1 MKQITALF
9 QRKQKLNAQSLSL
22 SLFLLSAATFPNS
35 ALAETDLTSLSM
47 EDLMNIQVTSVSRKQ
62 QTLANV
68 ASAAFV
74 IAQEDIQRSG
84 STTIPDLLRMVP
96 GVQVAKID
104 ANKWAVSIRGFNGR
118 FATKLLVLKDGR
130 SVYTPLFSGVYWD
143 SLDTPLEDIER
154 IEVIRGPGAAMW
166 GANAVN
172 GVINI
177 ITKSAADTKG
187 GLVSV
192 GGGSEEQGFATAR
205 YGTSIGK
212 DTDLRV
218 FAKYGNS
225 GPGEPENGN
234 AAHDAWQRGTVG
246 FRVDSRISSKD
257 TVTLQ
262 TDYTRGSFDETYNLY
277 RLPTAADPSYSWV
290 QDSYSRAYTGN
301 ILGRWQR
308 TISDTESL
316 SLQLYYDRFDRDML
330 ILGEK
335 RDTVDLDFH
344 HRFSFGQRQDI
355 IWGLGYRYSHDHL
368 GETPFIKFANPQE
381 GLNLFSSFIQN
392 EISLIPEK
400 LVFTIGSRF
409 EHNDYT
415 GFEIQPNGKLIWTPT
430 SQHTFWASVSRAVH
444 TPSRGERGIQY
455 RFLTIP
461 PTTGITPI
469 PLRLEIDGTSEFKS
483 ESVIAYEL
491 GYRTEPITNMT
502 MDLALFYNDYKN
514 LRVRQN
520 GIQSLEATN
529 AVLSYPLTNDMHG
542 HTYGAELSASWRIYD
557 WWRLQASYSYLR
569 SIMFLDNGSTDEI
582 NRSNGADGAPRHQG
596 SLRSAFN
603 VCKDVEFDLWLR
615 MTDKVKSI
623 DSATI
628 PGYVTGDARVA
639 WKAAKNLEL
648 SLVGRNLFQN
658 KHNEYRAEYINTTAT
673 EVPRS
678 IYGKITWKF

>member
-1 MKQITALF
+1 MKQKTALF
-9 QRKQKLNAQSLSL
+9 QRKQKLTQSLSL
-22 SLFLLSAATFPNS
+22 SLFLLGTAAFPNS

-74 IAQEDIQRSG
+74 ITHEDIQRSG
-84 STTIPDLLRMVP
+84 ATTIPDILRMVP

-177 ITKSAADTKG
+177 ITKNAADTKG
-187 GLVSV
+187 GLVSA
-192 GGGSEEQGFATAR
+192 GGGSEEQGFGTAR
-205 YGTSIGK
+205 YGTSIGN

-218 FAKYGNS
+218 FAKYANN
-225 GPGEPENGN
+225 GPGEQENGN
-234 AAHDAWQRGTVG
+234 SAHDAWQRGTVG
-246 FRVDSRISSKD
+246 FRMDSHIAAKD
-257 TVTLQ
+257 TITLQ
-262 TDYTRGSFDETYNLY
+262 ADFTNGSFDETYTLY
-277 RLPTAADPSYSWV
+277 RLPTAADPNYSWV
-290 QDSYSRAYTGN
+290 QNSYTKAYSAN

-308 TISDTESL
+308 TVSDTESL
-316 SLQLYYDRFDRDML
+316 SFQLYYDRYDRDML

-335 RDTVDLDFH
+335 RDTIDLDFH
-344 HRFSFGQRQDI
+344 HRFSFGPHQDI
-355 IWGLGYRYSHDHL
+355 IWGLGYRYSHDLL
-368 GETPFIKFANPQE
+368 GETPYIRFANPEE

-415 GFEIQPNGKLIWTPT
+415 GFEFQPNGKLIWTPT
-430 SQHTFWASVSRAVH
+430 PQQTFWASVSRAVH
-444 TPSRGERGIQY
+444 TPSRGERGIEY
-455 RFLTIP
+455 RFLTISP
-461 PTTGITPI
+461 ASGLTPI
-469 PLRLEIDGTSEFKS
+469 PLRLEIDGTSSFKS

-491 GYRTEPITNMT
+491 GYRSEPMTNLTLDM
-502 MDLALFYNDYKN
+502 ALFYNDYRN

-529 AVLSYPLTNDMHG
+529 AVISYPLTNDMHG
-542 HTYGAELSASWRIYD
+542 HTYGAEFAASCRIYD

-569 SIMFLDNGSTDEI
+569 AIMFLDNGSTDET
-582 NRSNGADGAPRHQG
+582 NRSNIADGAPRHQG

-603 VCKDVEFDLWLR
+603 FGKNIELDLWLR
-615 MTDKVKSI
+615 LTDEIKSI
-623 DSATI
+623 DSTTI
-628 PGYVTGDARVA
+628 PGYVTTDARVA

-648 SLVGRNLFQN
+648 SLVGRNLFQSR
-658 KHNEYRAEYINTTAT
+658 HPEYRAEYINTVPT